1 MPSLSP
7 LDGRYAA
14 KIAPLTPYFS
24 EDGLFRYR
32 VQVEVEWVIFL
43 CNTVKL
49 RGTKVL
55 NSAQQSALRSLY
67 TKFTQ
72 ESVATIKKFEATT
85 KHDVKAVEYF
95 LREKLAAMPLR
106 HLHPFIHFACTS
118 EDVNNLAYALMLKES
133 VTHCMLPK
141 VREVHNHLLALV
153 KFSAT
158 VPMLARTHGQP
169 ASPTTMGKELL
180 VFVTRLDRQFAQ
192 IVSQPYLGKMNG
204 AVGNFNAHFVAD
216 SKLKWINL
224 SKKFVQSLGL
234 TWNPVTTQIEPH
246 DFIAEICDNWRRVN
260 TILVDC
266 ARDIWGYI
274 SVGYFIQKTVKGEV
288 GSSTMPHK
296 VNPIDF
302 ENAEGNFGL
311 ANALFGHFSEKLPI
325 SRWQRDLTDSTVLRN
340 LGVAFGYTFL
350 AFQSLLQGIVKLQL
364 DEHRVASDLA
374 AHPEVLAEAIQTVL
388 RVHGVADAYEQL
400 KAYTRGK
407 PLTLE
412 QLRDFVDGLSFPA
425 AVKKQL
431 QKLTPASYSGVAS
444 ELVSLYLKN
453 SL

>member
-24 EDGLFRYR
+24 EDGLFKYR
-32 VQVEVEWVIFL
+32 VQVEVEWLIFL

-49 RGTKVL
+49 SGTKTL
-55 NSAQQSALRSLY
+55 NAAQLSALRVLY

-72 ESVATIKKFEATT
+72 ESVAAIKKFEATT

-95 LREKLAAMPLR
+95 LRGKLSKMPWM
-106 HLHPFIHFACTS
+106 HPFIHFACTS
-118 EDVNNLAYALMLKES
+118 EDINNLSYALMVKEA
-133 VTHCMLPK
+133 VLHCILPK
-141 VREVHNHLLALV
+141 ARELHNHLLALV
-153 KFSAT
+153 KAYADT
-158 VPMLARTHGQP
+158 PMLARTHGQP
-169 ASPTTMGKELL
+169 ASPTTVGKELL
-180 VFVTRLDRQFAQ
+180 VFVSRLDRQFAQ
-192 IVSQPYLGKMNG
+192 IVAQPYFGKING
-204 AVGNFNAHFVAD
+204 AVGNFNAHAVAYPKVNWV
-216 SKLKWINL
+216 SM

-234 TWNPVTTQIEPH
+234 TWNPLTTQIEPH

-260 TILVDC
+260 TILIDC
-266 ARDIWGYI
+266 ARDIWGYV
-274 SVGYFIQKTVKGEV
+274 SLGYFVQKTVKGEV

-325 SRWQRDLTDSTVLRN
+325 SRWQRDLTDSTVFRN

-350 AFQSLLQGIVKLQL
+350 ALQSMMQGVLKLQL
-364 DEHRVASDLA
+364 DEKRVVADLE

-388 RVHGVADAYEQL
+388 RAHGVADAYEQL
-400 KAYTRGK
+400 KSYTRGK

-412 QLRDFVDGLSFPA
+412 QMRSFVDGLKLPKD
-425 AVKKQL
+425 VKKQL
-431 QKLTPASYSGVAS
+431 RGLTPASYSGVAA
-444 ELVSLYLKN
+444 ELVTDYLKN
-453 SL
+453 IL